1 MGTRW
6 KRNDRMPFARST
18 LVAMCILAF
27 SFASAGSMSSGDG
40 SAHGHSFVESPRAIS
55 TMLATAREPAMTTLA
70 TVQSPEIAA
79 TSESLSERRIPD
91 PTSDSSDSPDSG
103 RQLSNFVA
111 AQDWLG
117 PISAVALSPFFGLA
131 CLSGI
136 ATYGPTALRE
146 HSSLLGVTGPM
157 NNPVLF
163 WSMAFLTLV
172 TSLPRWTKF
181 SKPIAL
187 AIDKV
192 EAYSAIIILVIMR
205 FTGDF
210 VGADPGLAAI
220 SLVPHDTP
228 MLQAGVLSLPMD
240 ALLAI
245 AMAVNM
251 IVVHTIKLLVDV
263 LVWLVPFPSV
273 DAMLE
278 MGNKTLC
285 AGLMSVYAV
294 SPLLALCLNLGL
306 FIVCAMLFFKAR
318 RRLKYFHEMIVMP
331 IWTKVLGTPS
341 SPAPTQRVFLSKA
354 WKGFPALSCGELV
367 VDTGGVATQLK
378 LQGWIAGA
386 EANGTLRDSIASGI
400 LSDTIEFETDNEAIA
415 LLVRKGFSM
424 SCTPIPVPSK
434 VIPT

>member
-1 MGTRW
+1 MGMTLKW
-6 KRNDRMPFARST
+6 SGWMKFARSLFGT
-18 LVAMCILAF
+18 ICILAIAF
-27 SFASAGSMSSGDG
+27 GSVGNVGPSDG
-40 SAHGHSFVESPRAIS
+40 SARGSIKVETAHAVPLNLAMGFEPTSGTLAMAQATQSPGKS
-55 TMLATAREPAMTTLA
+55 GSLEEPLFGDPSTTLTA
-70 TVQSPEIAA
+70 I
-79 TSESLSERRIPD
+79 
-91 PTSDSSDSPDSG
+91 PDSG
-103 RQLSNFVA
+103 RQLSNYVA

-136 ATYGPTALRE
+136 ATYGPTSLRE

-163 WSMAFLTLV
+163 WSMAILTLV

-210 VGADPGLAAI
+210 VGADPGMAA
-220 SLVPHDTP
+220 VAMAPHDTP
-228 MLQAGVLSLPMD
+228 MLQAGLLSLPMD

-251 IVVHTIKLLVDV
+251 VVVHTIKLLVDV

-273 DAMLE
+273 DAILE
-278 MGNKTLC
+278 MGNKAIC
-285 AGLMSVYAV
+285 AGLLGIYAV
-294 SPLLALCLNLGL
+294 SPLLALLLNLGL
-306 FIVCAMLFFKAR
+306 FIVCAMLYFKAR
-318 RRLKYFHEMIVMP
+318 RRLKYFHEMIVIP
-331 IWTKVLGTPS
+331 VWTKVLGM
-341 SPAPTQRVFLSKA
+341 PAGPATTQRVFLSKA

-367 VDTGGVATQLK
+367 VDARGAVSKLK
-378 LQGWIAGA
+378 IQGWVAGI
-386 EANGTLRDSIASGI
+386 EANGKLRESIESGI
-400 LSDTIEFETDNEAIA
+400 LSDTIEFETDNQAVP
-415 LLVRKGFSM
+415 LLVRKGFSK
-424 SCTPIPVPSK
+424 SIYPTPVTSHAT
-434 VIPT
+434 PT

>member
-1 MGTRW
+1 ML
-6 KRNDRMPFARST
+6 FARST
-18 LVAMCILAF
+18 LVAMSILAV
-27 SFASAGSMSSGDG
+27 SFGSALSVSTGDG
-40 SAHGHSFVESPRAIS
+40 SAYGRSLFESPRSAS
-55 TMLATAREPAMTTLA
+55 TMLALAREPATFA
-70 TVQSPEIAA
+70 VAQDPKIAA
-79 TSESLSERRIPD
+79 MPERPSERRIPD
-91 PTSDSSDSPDSG
+91 PTSTPSASPESG
-103 RQLSNFVA
+103 QQLSNFVA

-157 NNPVLF
+157 NNPALF
-163 WSMAFLTLV
+163 WSMAILTLV

-181 SKPIAL
+181 SKPISL

-192 EAYSAIIILVIMR
+192 EAYSAVIILVIMR

-210 VGADPGLAAI
+210 IGADPGMAAVT
-220 SLVPHDTP
+220 LVPHAPP

-285 AGLMSVYAV
+285 AGLLGLYAV
-294 SPLLALCLNLGL
+294 SPLLALFLNLGL

-331 IWTKVLGTPS
+331 IWTKVLGTPLS
-341 SPAPTQRVFLSKA
+341 HAPTQRVFLSKA

-367 VDTGGVATQLK
+367 VDTGGGATQLK
-378 LQGWIAGA
+378 LQGWVSGVAA
-386 EANGTLRDSIASGI
+386 KGTLCDSIASGI
-400 LSDTIEFETDNEAIA
+400 LSDTIQFETDNETIA
-415 LLVRKGFSM
+415 LLIRKGAPM
-424 SCTPIPVPSK
+424 SCTPLPIPSK
-434 VIPT
+434 AVPT